1 MKKAVLVLTFGLLG
15 ISSLVMISLP
25 AMACSDYCTTKCSV
39 MPNYEMFQTCMYGCC
54 PPAE

>member
-39 MPNYEMFQTCMYGCC
+39 MPNYEMFQACMYGCC